1 MSRNINDIYNY
12 DSNSQSYDLLVVQIK
27 SDLNNNY
34 VQIGWN
40 NFFYA
45 TASSYL
51 DGKILSFILLPNN
64 QIYIRIHGGRFLT
77 VDNYGNLT
85 IDFSGNVPSIFKL
98 DKIDNMKY
106 SILAP
111 NGKYIGIGDYG
122 RLIANQDDK
131 AEDTVFKFRLVKY
144 Y

>member
-1 MSRNINDIYNY
+1 MNRNRNDIYQ
-12 DSNSQSYDLLVVQIK
+12 SNGNIEPLDLLVVQIK

-40 NFFYA
+40 SLFYA

-77 VDNYGNLT
+77 VDDDGDFT
-85 IDFSGNVPSIFKL
+85 IDFTNNQPSIFKL
-98 DKIDNMKY
+98 DRIDNMKY
-106 SILAP
+106 AILAQ
-111 NGKYIGIGDYG
+111 NGKYIGIGDDG
-122 RLIANQDDK
+122 RLIANVDNK
-131 AEDTVFKFRLVKY
+131 SEETAFKFRIVNY

>member
-51 DGKILSFILLPNN
+51 DGKILSFILLPKN
-64 QIYIRIHGGRFLT
+64 QLRSSMMLTEQLLLPLRLSIRSLRRAL
-77 VDNYGNLT
+77 
-85 IDFSGNVPSIFKL
+85 
-98 DKIDNMKY
+98 
-106 SILAP
+106 
-111 NGKYIGIGDYG
+111 
-122 RLIANQDDK
+122 
-131 AEDTVFKFRLVKY
+131 
-144 Y
+144 